1 VRTYTPKPGEIE
13 ATWYVID
20 ATDVVLGRLATHVA
34 TLLRGKHKPTFAP
47 HVDGGDFVIIVN
59 ADKVALTGNKREQ
72 KMAYRHS
79 GYPGG
84 LRATSYAE
92 LLDTDPRKAV
102 EKAVKGMLP
111 HNKLGRQVIKKLK
124 VYSGPNHPHSAQQ
137 PQPFEITQVAQ

>member
-1 VRTYTPKPGEIE
+1 MRTYSPKAGELQHE
-13 ATWYVID
+13 WYVID
-20 ATDVVLGRLATHVA
+20 ATDVVLGRLASQAA

-59 ADKVALTGNKREQ
+59 ADKVALTGSKREQ
-72 KMAYRHS
+72 KKAYRHS

-84 LRATSYAE
+84 LKATTYAE
-92 LLDTDPRKAV
+92 LLETDPRRAV

-124 VYSGPNHPHSAQQ
+124 VYSGPTHPHAAQQ
-137 PQPFEITQVAQ
+137 PQPYEISQVAQ